1 MLANTGRI
9 RPRILRRGHYVHIRK
24 KLYVTHFSDLGLA
37 GALLRAVEGE
47 GYSTP
52 TPIQAQA
59 IPYLMQGRDLLGI
72 AQTGTGKTAA
82 FALPILHKLVSDRK
96 RPVSRRTRVLIL
108 APTRELVSQ
117 IAESFRSYGR
127 HAHMQIAT
135 VFGGVSYGPQV
146 KALGRGLDI
155 LVATPGRLLDHLQ
168 QGTLKLD
175 GTEIVVLDEAD
186 HMLDLGFIVPIR
198 EIVAKLPADR
208 QTLFFSATMPKE
220 IAGLAADMLDNPAQV
235 AVKPE
240 GTTAERV
247 DQCVYMVEAG
257 AKNALLV
264 HLLKNE
270 GFGRTMIFTRTKRG
284 ADRVAT
290 LLEREN
296 IRALAIH
303 GNKSQSQ
310 REKALA
316 SFKRGSTQVLV
327 ATDIAARGI
336 DVDGVTHVVNYELP
350 DVPEAYVHRIGRT
363 ARAGADGKAIAFCA
377 ADERVNL
384 RDIQKLTRM
393 AIPAFVWSE
402 DKGTSAIEAMSNDF
416 RGASAGRRRP
426 GGRNGSAKR
435 REGGRERP
443 AFGKDRAA
451 GKERSVRPE
460 RAARPAEG
468 RDARGGRDRQA
479 ASAKPAGQPHREPRG
494 EAWGAPR
501 GEPRQDQR
509 QEARRSE
516 RPQRTAGGKG
526 QLHPGK
532 SKYGKGNNGKP
543 VSGKAVSGKPGY
555 TKPEFAAKNFGGEF
569 TGGFTERQ
577 LNGKPNR
584 PGQRRRRKMQAE
596 REAMAAGV

>member
-1 MLANTGRI
+1 M
-9 RPRILRRGHYVHIRK
+9 
-24 KLYVTHFSDLGLA
+24 THFSDLGLA

-47 GYSTP
+47 GYTTP
-52 TPIQAQA
+52 TPIQEQS

-96 RPVSRRTRVLIL
+96 RPVSRRTRALIL

-127 HAHMQIAT
+127 HAQMQIAT

-168 QGTLKLD
+168 QGTCKLD

-247 DQCVYMVEAG
+247 DQSVYMVEAV

-284 ADRVAT
+284 ADKVAT
-290 LLEREN
+290 MLEREN

-435 REGGRERP
+435 RDGGRERP

-460 RAARPAEG
+460 RAARPARGHG
-468 RDARGGRDRQA
+468 RDRSHDLAVGVAAPREAHREPWGEPRKDERVGGRPEFGGRDRNGERNFDGANQRQA
-479 ASAKPAGQPHREPRG
+479 KKQHRKGQY
-494 EAWGAPR
+494 GAPPSR
-501 GEPRQDQR
+501 EEDR
-509 QEARRSE
+509 ARSGE
-516 RPQRTAGGKG
+516 RPQRST
-526 QLHPGK
+526 GK
-532 SKYGKGNNGKP
+532 SGKPMSGKP
-543 VSGKAVSGKPGY
+543 VSGKPGF
-555 TKPEFAAKNFGGEF
+555 TKPDFAAKKSSGEF

-596 REAMAAGV
+596 REAMAAGA